1 MIRKLILTFCYCA
14 LALGAFAQGA
24 SDSDAYFRYIQRH
37 GQPPIEYI
45 FDKIRTHSA
54 VILGEDH
61 WIDAHPLFLCDLV
74 AAAERDST
82 THIDALAVEFGNERD
97 QALAD
102 SLMASPVYREDL
114 VFEILR
120 HTPDDLG
127 NPYKEYADVFYA
139 TLKANQSRPADRRTR
154 ILLVDPGYIQEVLDG
169 EEYTYTG
176 SRDDNMFS
184 KIRSCVVRRQKVV
197 FYVGLGHALNRVYG
211 VKSGDY
217 YYNIPSAGFLL
228 KHCYPEEVC
237 ILTLYGAHMGSMGY
251 IPNAET
257 RWERIAG
264 GLLDRAFQRNGN
276 RPVAFDLRDDFPP
289 LRAETYFTDPRKAP
303 DWSDHP
309 ADGRPYRKSHLLKDQ
324 CDGIVFVKPVEEFNG
339 ARLID
344 IYDEAFLQTVSKRT
358 KGKCRTAAD
367 ALRQVKEWH
376 PILQDPVN
384 NE

>member
-1 MIRKLILTFCYCA
+1 MYSTPRGRPTRA
-14 LALGAFAQGA
+14 APPTGARV
-24 SDSDAYFRYIQRH
+24 SCW
-37 GQPPIEYI
+37 
-45 FDKIRTHSA
+45 
-54 VILGEDH
+54 
-61 WIDAHPLFLCDLV
+61 WIP
-74 AAAERDST
+74 
-82 THIDALAVEFGNERD
+82 
-97 QALAD
+97 
-102 SLMASPVYREDL
+102 
-114 VFEILR
+114 
-120 HTPDDLG
+120 
-127 NPYKEYADVFYA
+127 
-139 TLKANQSRPADRRTR
+139 NQSRPADRRTR

-197 FYVGLGHALNRVYG
+197 FYVGLAHALNRVYG

>member
-14 LALGAFAQGA
+14 LALGAFAQDA
-24 SDSDAYFRYIQRH
+24 SDSDAYFRYIQKH
-37 GQPPIEYI
+37 GRPSIDYI
-45 FDKIRTHSA
+45 TDKIRTHSV

-139 TLKANQSRPADRRTR
+139 TWKANQSRPADRRTR

-217 YYNIPSAGFLL
+217 YYDIPSAGFLL
-228 KHCYPEEVC
+228 KHCYP
-237 ILTLYGAHMGSMGY
+237 
-251 IPNAET
+251 
-257 RWERIAG
+257 
-264 GLLDRAFQRNGN
+264 
-276 RPVAFDLRDDFPP
+276 
-289 LRAETYFTDPRKAP
+289 
-303 DWSDHP
+303 
-309 ADGRPYRKSHLLKDQ
+309 
-324 CDGIVFVKPVEEFNG
+324 
-339 ARLID
+339 
-344 IYDEAFLQTVSKRT
+344 
-358 KGKCRTAAD
+358 
-367 ALRQVKEWH
+367 
-376 PILQDPVN
+376 
-384 NE
+384 